1 MVKFAERNFFVP
13 VPFVSNL
20 AELNEQLKGCCELY
34 LSHTQARQSQTVGE
48 RLKLEQS
55 SLLPLP
61 EYQPEV
67 VGLSRSKPIN
77 PLLSSLRPIVIP
89 FPLNMPSPHFG

>member
-13 VPFVSNL
+13 VPVVSSL

-34 LSHTQARQSQTVGE
+34 LSHTQTVAE

-55 SLLPLP
+55 TLLALP
-61 EYQPEV
+61 EPNRNI
-67 VGLSRSKPIN
+67 VGLFPSKRTGHSWCSLKPIGISY
-77 PLLSSLRPIVIP
+77 PVSTLSRDC
-89 FPLNMPSPHFG
+89 G